1 MESQILNQEAQVAPE
16 EARVLTA
23 DQLAERWQVDRN
35 TIYVKIREGSLP
47 TLSLFGKPRIPLQAI
62 EEIEYCG
69 TDKNETYK
77 ERRLRLTIT
86 QKEQEISE
94 LKAVIKKMLRVGMEV
109 SL

>member
-1 MESQILNQEAQVAPE
+1 MESQIANQEAQIVPE
-16 EARVLTA
+16 AAKALTA
-23 DQLAERWQVDRN
+23 EQLAERWQVDRN

-47 TLSLFGKPRIPLQAI
+47 TLALFGKPRIPLQAI

-77 ERRLRLTIT
+77 ERRLRMTIT

-94 LKAVIKKMLRVGMEV
+94 LKAVIRKMLKAGMEV

>member
-1 MESQILNQEAQVAPE
+1 MESQILNQEAQTAPE
-16 EARVLTA
+16 EASVLTA

>member
-1 MESQILNQEAQVAPE
+1 MESQIFNQEAQVAPD
-16 EARVLTA
+16 EASVLTA

-47 TLSLFGKPRIPLQAI
+47 TLSLFGKPRIPLHAI

-94 LKAVIKKMLRVGMEV
+94 LKAVIRKMLKAGMEV

>member
-1 MESQILNQEAQVAPE
+1 MESQIVNQEAQVAPE
-16 EARVLTA
+16 EASVLTA

-86 QKEQEISE
+86 QKDQEISE
-94 LKAVIKKMLRVGMEV
+94 LKAVIKKMLKAGMEV